1 MTASRVASSDRI
13 PPPAPAWNLPGA
25 GPAKPP
31 VDRLNTMYRLRQ
43 LGTTLACALI
53 TASVLMAQDDA
64 GAAAASGGGKVGII
78 EAIKSAGI
86 IGAVIIILSI
96 IALTLAIEHFVTIK
110 REKLAPPEAVDELE
124 ELLQEG
130 NYQEA
135 LEYCESEPCFF
146 TNVVAAGIRMLGHP
160 FNAVEKALEEKEDE
174 ETVKLQQKIGWLSLI
189 AGIGPMLGLFGTVV
203 GMVGAFGTIA
213 AAGSAGVEPSDF
225 AGDIQ
230 LALVTT
236 VLGLMVAIPTTAFYV
251 FFRNRVTMLSLEI
264 GAIVEEMFERFR
276 TTSEAA

>member
-1 MTASRVASSDRI
+1 M
-13 PPPAPAWNLPGA
+13 
-25 GPAKPP
+25 
-31 VDRLNTMYRLRQ
+31 DRLNTMYRLRQ
-43 LGTTLACALI
+43 LGFTLASALI
-53 TASVLMAQDDA
+53 TASVLLAQDGATAADA
-64 GAAAASGGGKVGII
+64 PSGKVGII
-78 EAIKSAGI
+78 DAIKSAGI
-86 IGAVIIILSI
+86 IGAVIILLSI

-110 REKLAPPEAVDELE
+110 REKLAPPEAVDEIE

-135 LEYCESEPCFF
+135 LEYCESEPCYF
-146 TNVVAAGIRMLGHP
+146 TNVVAAGIRMLGHT
-160 FNAVEKALEEKEDE
+160 FDAVEKSLEEKEDE

-213 AAGSAGVEPSDF
+213 AAGSGGVEPADF

-251 FFRNRVTMLSLEI
+251 FFRNRVTMLSLEV

-276 TTSEAA
+276 TAAEAAA